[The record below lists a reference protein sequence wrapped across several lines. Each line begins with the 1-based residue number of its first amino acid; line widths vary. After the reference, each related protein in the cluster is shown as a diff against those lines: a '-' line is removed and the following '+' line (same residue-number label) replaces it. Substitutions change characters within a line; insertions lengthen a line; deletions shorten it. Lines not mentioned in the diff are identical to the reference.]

1 MILKKKILITGI
13 NGFLGSHL
21 AKHLKISF
29 EIVGL
34 EYSLKN
40 LHRIASE
47 GFKVYSTNDTVL
59 ETVFK
64 ENDFYA
70 IIHLATVYRRQSEP
84 IFDLLNTN
92 INLPVQLLELS
103 GKYNVNLFLNTD
115 SFFNNPKYSYSY
127 LSDYTLSKKH
137 SLEWIKLLAS
147 SSSCKVVNMKVF
159 HMFGENDAPGKFIP
173 FILKKIISNEP
184 NLDLTPGNQ
193 TRDFIYVEDVVFAFE
208 HVINFFIGLQ
218 GYQEFEIGTGKSY
231 TIKDFV
237 TALKEVTNSKTVL
250 NFGGLAYREGEIMK
264 SEVESFKLKDIG
276 WKPKFNLKESLRS
289 YIENEFENF
298 DQILNERS

>member
-1 MILKKKILITGI
+1 LEKKILITGI

-21 AKHLKISF
+21 AKHLKSNF
-29 EIVGL
+29 EVIGL
-34 EYSLKN
+34 EYSLEN

-47 GFKVYSTNDTVL
+47 NFKVYSTNDTVL

-70 IIHLATVYRRQSEP
+70 VIHVATIYRRQSEP

-173 FILKKIISNEP
+173 FLIDKIKSNEIS
-184 NLDLTPGNQ
+184 LDLTPGTQ
-193 TRDFIYVEDVVFAFE
+193 TRDFIYVKDVVTAFE
-208 HVINFFIGLQ
+208 CVLNSFSALKE
-218 GYQEFEIGTGKSY
+218 YQEFEVGTGVSY
-231 TIKDFV
+231 TVKDLAILIK
-237 TALKEVTNSKTVL
+237 EITNSNTQL
-250 NFGGLAYREGEIMK
+250 NFGGIPFRDGEIM
-264 SEVESFKLKDIG
+264 ESKVGNIELNRLG
-276 WKPKFNLKESLRS
+276 WKPKYSL
-289 YIENEFENF
+289 INA
-298 DQILNERS
+298 LNDFIG

>member
-13 NGFLGSHL
+13 NGFLGSHM
-21 AKHLKISF
+21 AKHLKSNF
-29 EIVGL
+29 EVIGL
-34 EYSLKN
+34 EYSLEN

-47 GFKVYSTNDTVL
+47 NFKVYSTNDTIL
-59 ETVFK
+59 DNIFI

-70 IIHLATVYRRQSEP
+70 VIHVATVYKRESEP

-92 INLPVQLLELS
+92 INLPAQLLELS
-103 GKYNVNLFLNTD
+103 GKYKVNLFLNTD

-173 FILKKIISNEP
+173 FIIKKIISNEP
-184 NLDLTPGNQ
+184 TLDLTPGNQ
-193 TRDFIYVEDVVFAFE
+193 TRDFIYVKDVVFAFE
-208 HVINFFIGLQ
+208 HVINFFIDLK

-237 TALKEVTNSKTVL
+237 TAIKEVTNSKTVL
-250 NFGGLAYREGEIMK
+250 NFGG
-264 SEVESFKLKDIG
+264 
-276 WKPKFNLKESLRS
+276 
-289 YIENEFENF
+289 
-298 DQILNERS
+298 

>member
-1 MILKKKILITGI
+1 MKKTILITGI

-21 AKHLKISF
+21 AKHLKSNF
-29 EIVGL
+29 EVIGL
-34 EYSLKN
+34 EYSLEN

-47 GFKVYSTNDTVL
+47 NFKVYSTNDTIL
-59 ETVFK
+59 DNIFI

-70 IIHLATVYRRQSEP
+70 VIHVATVYKRESEP

-92 INLPVQLLELS
+92 INLPAQLLELS
-103 GKYNVNLFLNTD
+103 GKYKVNLFLNTD

-173 FILKKIISNEP
+173 FIIKKIISNEP
-184 NLDLTPGNQ
+184 TLDLTPGNQ
-193 TRDFIYVEDVVFAFE
+193 TRDFIYVKDVVFAFE
-208 HVINFFIGLQ
+208 HVINFFIDLK

-237 TALKEVTNSKTVL
+237 TAIKEVTNSKTVL
-250 NFGGLAYREGEIMK
+250 NFGGLEYREGEIMK
-264 SEVESFKLKDIG
+264 SEVESFKLRDIG
-276 WKPKFNLKESLRS
+276 WKPKFNLKESLRC
-289 YIENEFENF
+289 YIKNEFENF
-298 DQILNERS
+298 DQILNARS

>member
-1 MILKKKILITGI
+1 MKKKILITGI

-21 AKHLKISF
+21 SKHLKTSF

-34 EYSLKN
+34 EYSLEN

-47 GFKVYSTNDTVL
+47 NFKVYSTNSIVL
-59 ETVFK
+59 EAVFK

-70 IIHLATVYRRQSEP
+70 VIHVATLYRRQSEP

-173 FILKKIISNEP
+173 FIIKKIINNEP
-184 NLDLTPGNQ
+184 TLDLTPGNQ
-193 TRDFIYVEDVVFAFE
+193 TRDFIYVKDVVFAFE
-208 HVINFFIGLQ
+208 HVINFFLDLR

-231 TIKDFV
+231 TIKDFA
-237 TALKEVTNSKTVL
+237 TAVKEVTNSKTVL
-250 NFGGLAYREGEIMK
+250 NFGGLPYREGEIME
-264 SEVESFKLKDIG
+264 SEVESFKLKDIR
-276 WKPKFNLKESLRS
+276 WKPKFNLKESLRC
-289 YIENEFENF
+289 YIKNQFENF
-298 DQILNERS
+298 D

>member
-1 MILKKKILITGI
+1 LEKKILITGI

-21 AKHLKISF
+21 AKHLKSNF
-29 EIVGL
+29 EVIGL
-34 EYSLKN
+34 EYSLEN

-47 GFKVYSTNDTVL
+47 NFKVYSTNDTVL

-70 IIHLATVYRRQSEP
+70 VIHVATIYRRQSEP

-103 GKYNVNLFLNTD
+103 GKHNVNLFLNTD

-173 FILKKIISNEP
+173 FLIDKIKSNEIS
-184 NLDLTPGNQ
+184 LDLTPGTQ
-193 TRDFIYVEDVVFAFE
+193 TRDFIYVKDVVTAFE
-208 HVINFFIGLQ
+208 CVLNSFSALKE
-218 GYQEFEIGTGKSY
+218 YQEFEVGTGVSY
-231 TIKDFV
+231 TVKDLAILIK
-237 TALKEVTNSKTVL
+237 EITNSNTQL
-250 NFGGLAYREGEIMK
+250 NFGGIPFRDGEIM
-264 SEVESFKLKDIG
+264 ESKVGNIELNRLG
-276 WKPKFNLKESLRS
+276 WKPKYSL
-289 YIENEFENF
+289 INA
-298 DQILNERS
+298 LNDFIG